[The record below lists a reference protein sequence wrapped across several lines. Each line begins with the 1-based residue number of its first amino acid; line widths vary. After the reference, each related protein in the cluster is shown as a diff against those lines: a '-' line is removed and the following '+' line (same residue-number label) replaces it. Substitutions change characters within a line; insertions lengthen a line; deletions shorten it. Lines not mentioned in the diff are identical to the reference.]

1 MIKDL
6 PFMDKPREKAI
17 ANGVSSLTDTELLA
31 IILRTG
37 TQSKS
42 AIDLAI
48 DIIKEVHSI
57 KNLDNYTIERLKKI
71 KGIGEA
77 KALAILCAIEVG
89 KRSLKNNYQK
99 VKIKSSKDVYNNYKY
114 YFYKEKQE
122 MFMIL
127 FLDDNN
133 YVTSHKI
140 IYKGNSNRINIE
152 QKDIFKETFMHSANR
167 IVLIHNHPS
176 NSFYPSKE
184 DLLTT
189 NKIVASAN
197 ILNIKVL
204 DHIIITDN
212 NYYSF
217 LDNGDLNETYK

>member
-6 PFMDKPREKAI
+6 PTMDKPREKAI
-17 ANGVSSLTDTELLA
+17 INGIDALTDTELLA

-37 TQSKS
+37 TKDKS

-48 DIIKEVHSI
+48 CIINEIHSI
-57 KNLDNYTIERLKKI
+57 QNLDNYTLESLKKI

-77 KALAILCAIEVG
+77 KAIAVLCAVEIG
-89 KRSLKNNYQK
+89 KRTLKNNYKK
-99 VKIKSSKDVYNNYKY
+99 VKIKNSKDVYENFKY

-122 MFMIL
+122 IFMVI

-133 YVTSHKI
+133 NVTSHKI
-140 IYKGNSNRINIE
+140 IYKGNCNRINVE
-152 QKDIFKETFMHSANR
+152 LRDIFKETFMHASNK
-167 IVLIHNHPS
+167 IILIHNHPS
-176 NSFYPSKE
+176 NSLYPSKE
-184 DLLTT
+184 DIITT
-189 NKIVASAN
+189 ERVIKSAH
-197 ILNIKVL
+197 ILNIRVL

-217 LDNGDLNETYK
+217 ADNGDLNETYN